1 MDAVKFW
8 KEFQRMCSYY
18 YNGPS
23 SADCHKCPFFELC
36 DMNILIEMDAEE
48 IVSVLEK
55 WVAKNPPK
63 TNAEK
68 FEEVFGVKINNN
80 KNLDKDGRAFT
91 IETGFPGR
99 LWNQKWLEE
108 PYEEITKKGNGV
120 ILDER

>member
-18 YNGPS
+18 YNDPS
-23 SADCHKCPFFELC
+23 STACHKCPFFERC
-36 DMNILIEMDAEE
+36 DMTILIETDAEE

-108 PYEEITKKGNGV
+108 PYEEITKNGNGV
-120 ILDER
+120 IRDER